1 MVLIINGNHVEVPDH
16 IETVE
21 QLAVHLDISN
31 PHMIVELNGDIL
43 VKSAHTSSMLA
54 DGDKIEMVQFVGG
67 G

>member
-1 MVLIINGNHVEVPDH
+1 MTLIINGNQVEVPKH
-16 IETVE
+16 IATIE

-31 PHMIVELNGDIL
+31 PHMIVEHNGNIL
-43 VKSAHTSSMLA
+43 VKSAHASARLA